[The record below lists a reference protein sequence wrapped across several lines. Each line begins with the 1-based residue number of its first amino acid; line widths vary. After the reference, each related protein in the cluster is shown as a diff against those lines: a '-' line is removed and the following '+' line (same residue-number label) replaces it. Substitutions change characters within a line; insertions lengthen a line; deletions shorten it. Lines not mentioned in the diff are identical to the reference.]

1 MAYAF
6 GASSESIIHEL
17 VFNSSA
23 SWVPPYSCRA
33 YVTVIG
39 PGGSGGSCVEGGD
52 HESYVASGGGAGG
65 CAKSL
70 LRLDSSV
77 TYTINVGAGGASVDN
92 AVGSAGGAN
101 SEFQGSDI
109 DNMAG
114 NLGSGGLQG
123 GGAAVVSLKA
133 GGAGGTAT
141 GGTIFNCTGGAGGS
155 GEVSAWADYGI
166 HVAAGGGGAAGI
178 FGKSHRGGNA
188 LCNTG
193 GANKIALGGGA
204 GVNGNGGDATSVGS
218 TGTAGGGGGSA
229 WGDGESI
236 TLVYP
241 NDGNMFD
248 NSGRIVSCDSDDYT
262 ETGLF
267 NMHSSVAG
275 AGAWTD
281 QYDSSRGMA
290 GTPASIFHGLHGAPG
305 RKSLE
310 STTRFSGPGAGGSG
324 YWAMVGTQYGWHL
337 PGLFGGGG
345 GITPNGEDSAY
356 GNAHSN
362 GAKGSYGAGGGGNA
376 GYTTSASYAFYSGGG
391 GQGLVV
397 ITVVEIL

>member
-52 HESYVASGGGAGG
+52 HESYAASGGGAGG

-123 GGAAVVSLKA
+123 GGAAVVSIKA

-166 HVAAGGGGAAGI
+166 HIAAGGGGAAGI

-188 LCNTG
+188 LCSTG
-193 GANKIALGGGA
+193 GANKITVGGGA
-204 GVNGNGGDATSVGS
+204 GVGGNGGDATSTGS
-218 TGTAGGGGGSA
+218 NGVAGGGGGHA
-229 WGDGESI
+229 FGDGISI
-236 TLVYP
+236 TTVYP
-241 NDGNMFD
+241 TTTANMFD
-248 NSGRIVSCDSDDYT
+248 TTGLIRSVDCNDWV
-262 ETGLF
+262 ETGV
-267 NMHSSVAG
+267 SAYEQTSVGPGYNAHNY
-275 AGAWTD
+275 
-281 QYDSSRGMA
+281 QRGS
-290 GTPASIFHGLHGAPG
+290 PASIFHGLVGAPSG
-305 RKSLE
+305 RVAGGNNGA
-310 STTRFSGPGAGGSG
+310 SGPGAGGSG
-324 YWAMVGTQYGWHL
+324 YWDMIQKYYNYCN

-345 GITPNGEDSAY
+345 GATKNLSDSGQGQYNSY
-356 GNAHSN
+356 G
-362 GAKGSYGAGGGGNA
+362 GKGSYGAGGGANA
-376 GYTTSASYAFYSGGG
+376 ALTTSTSYVSMSGGG
-391 GQGLVV
+391 GGGLVV
-397 ITVVEIL
+397 VTVVEML